1 MTTHSL
7 PSPIRIVPS
16 LTPPLWLLGGAAA
29 AVADLA
35 LAALYWS
42 GHGSTGLRVLQ
53 SIAAW
58 ALGPAAYQGGWA
70 SAAFGVLLYIGTLS
84 AVMAAYQ
91 HLSRRFRVLARRP
104 VVCGALYGAL
114 MYWLIFHVFVRY
126 FSAAV
131 THAHA
136 LPLEWEALCYAV
148 YIGLIGIPC
157 AFLARMH
164 VVRGNG

>member
-1 MTTHSL
+1 MTAHSL
-7 PSPIRIVPS
+7 PSPLRIAPS
-16 LTPPLWLLGGAAA
+16 FTPPLWLLGGAAA

-58 ALGPAAYQGGWA
+58 AMGPAAYQGGWA
-70 SAAFGVLLYIGTLS
+70 SAGFGVLLYIGTLS

-91 HLSRRFRVLARRP
+91 HLSRRFHVLVRRP
-104 VVCGALYGAL
+104 VLCGALYGAL
-114 MYWLIFHVFVRY
+114 MYWLIFHLFVRY

-131 THAHA
+131 THA
-136 LPLEWEALCYAV
+136 LPWQWEALCYAV
-148 YIGLIGIPC
+148 YIGLIGVPC
-157 AFLARMH
+157 ALLARMRVTH
-164 VVRGNG
+164 GNG

>member
-70 SAAFGVLLYIGTLS
+70 SAAFGVLLYIGVLS
-84 AVMAAYQ
+84 AVMALYQ
-91 HLSRRFRVLARRP
+91 RLSRYWPALVRRP
-104 VVCGALYGAL
+104 VLFGAAYGVL
-114 MYWLIFHVFVRY
+114 MYWSIFHLFVRH
-126 FSAAV
+126 FSAV
-131 THAHA
+131 IPRTVA
-136 LPLEWEALCYAV
+136 LPWEWEALCVAA
-148 YIGLIGIPC
+148 YIGLIGVPC
-157 AFLARMH
+157 ALLARMH
-164 VVRGNG
+164 WARTNS